1 MEAVMVHQES
11 EASRGLQCGIC
22 LETPYE
28 AGIKFGI
35 LPNCVHVFCLDC
47 IRSWR
52 TNSDAFGSD
61 AVRVCPV
68 CRIESY
74 FVVPCER
81 FVDNSD
87 PARKQKVLDGY
98 KESLARIPC
107 RYFKFGEG
115 TCPFSV
121 GGTLSGSGGCMYAHT
136 ARDGKPVDGERLY
149 MGQDGEL
156 QRVKTY
162 DLCDFI
168 APKPKQGAKKK
179 KK

>member
-1 MEAVMVHQES
+1 MEMCMEAVMVHQES

-52 TNSDAFGSD
+52 TNTDAFGSD

-68 CRIESY
+68 CRVESY

-98 KESLARIPC
+98 KQSLSRIP
-107 RYFKFGEG
+107 
-115 TCPFSV
+115 
-121 GGTLSGSGGCMYAHT
+121 YAKHKLL
-136 ARDGKPVDGERLY
+136 AAFEPAYLQSPVVLMALRTMLLH
-149 MGQDGEL
+149 L
-156 QRVKTY
+156 Q
-162 DLCDFI
+162 LPIF
-168 APKPKQGAKKK
+168 
-179 KK
+179 